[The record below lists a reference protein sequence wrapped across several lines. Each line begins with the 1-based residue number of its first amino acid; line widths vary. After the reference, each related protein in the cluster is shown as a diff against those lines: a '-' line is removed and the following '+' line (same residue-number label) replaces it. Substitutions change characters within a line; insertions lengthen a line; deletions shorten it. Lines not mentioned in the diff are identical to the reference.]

1 MKLIGCWG
9 VKLSNTVVIKPPF
22 SKENYY
28 NPHKYGI
35 LLLNLSNRVWVSNYL
50 HAQRHAYPHNHWRQ
64 ARRVNIP
71 CHLLQMWKKKL
82 RDVTYLGIQLVFWSV
97 QAAITK
103 ITQTRW
109 LKSQRFISQFWR
121 LGSQNHGAGGF
132 RAWGETAS

>member
-9 VKLSNTVVIKPPF
+9 VKLSNTVVIKLPF
-22 SKENYY
+22 SQENYY

-35 LLLNLSNRVWVSNYL
+35 LLLNLSNRVWVSNCL

-64 ARRVNIP
+64 ARRVSIA

-103 ITQTRW
+103 IPQTTW
-109 LKSQRFISQFWR
+109 LK
-121 LGSQNHGAGGF
+121 
-132 RAWGETAS
+132 